1 MYSRKFK
8 AALIVCGIAFG
19 AVLFL
24 LSPFFHVTE
33 VIISGLSTVN
43 RDEVYERLEI
53 ENNTNVLFF
62 NQRAARDRIMENLYV
77 SNVEFTRN
85 MGGRLYVEV
94 HERRLAAFIEH
105 MPGTFLYIDELGRV
119 LEVRTG
125 MSQPLPLIV
134 GLNFT
139 HFTLGEVL
147 EVPDRTAFN
156 IVSVYAQLLYRHG
169 LVGRVTYVNVSDTA
183 NTRILVGYLEFN
195 IGDARDAEDKV
206 RNIVGILDA
215 IPDAERTR
223 GFVDLRDNS
232 TEFFLTILT

>member
-33 VIISGLSTVN
+33 VIISGLSAVD

>member
-1 MYSRKFK
+1 MQSRKFK

-24 LSPFFHVTE
+24 LSPFFHVSD
-33 VIISGLSTVN
+33 VIISGYNAVS
-43 RDEVYERLEI
+43 RDEIYDRLEI
-53 ENNTNVLFF
+53 ESNTNILFF
-62 NQRAARDRIMENLYV
+62 SNRAARGRIMENLYV
-77 SNVEFTRN
+77 SNVEFTRS
-85 MGGRLYVEV
+85 MGGRLYVQV
-94 HERRLAAFIEH
+94 RERRLAAFIEH

-119 LEVRTG
+119 LEVRQH

-147 EVPDRTAFN
+147 DVPDRAAFN
-156 IVSVYAQLLYRHG
+156 IVSIYAQLLYRHG
-169 LVGRVTYVNVSDTA
+169 LVSRVTYVNVSDTA

-195 IGDARDAEDKV
+195 VGDARDAEDKV
-206 RNIVGILDA
+206 RNIVGILEA
-215 IPDAERTR
+215 IPDANRTR
-223 GFVDLRDNS
+223 GFVDLRENT